1 MDKIYNNGVVNLL
14 PEFAHFEKCGDFLG
28 LCISGDLS
36 KLSESELDLER
47 KPHYD
52 RVRLRRAFPFT
63 EKERF
68 ISVLDDDQNEIGL
81 IEDISVFS
89 SEQASLI
96 REELDRVYY
105 LTKIQKIKSVK
116 EKIGRATYFICEN
129 EDGEFEVVL
138 RDVSR
143 TIFKLNDDSVII
155 TDIDSNRYIIE
166 SLSAL
171 DKKSFKKLEVYM

>member
-28 LCISGDLS
+28 LSITKDLS
-36 KLSESELDLER
+36 KYCESELDLER

-52 RVRLRRAFPFT
+52 RVRLRRAFPFA

-81 IEDISVFS
+81 IEDISVFPDN
-89 SEQASLI
+89 QVALI

-105 LTKIQKIKSVK
+105 MTKILKIKSVK
-116 EKIGRATYFICEN
+116 EKIGRATYFLCEN
-129 EDGEFEVVL
+129 ENGEFEMVL

-143 TIFKLNDDSVII
+143 TIFKLSDDSVII
-155 TDIDSNRYIIE
+155 TDIDSNRYFIE

-171 DKKSFKKLEVYM
+171 DKKSLKKLDVYM